1 MTKGMI
7 TVVGMANMEVMIVEA
22 IMTAIMTM
30 VAMEE
35 VGMVVVMV
43 VGMEMKDMVEEV
55 TTAKVAQ
62 EVGRG
67 GHVPVVVQVGRV
79 EVDLVVAVVVV
90 ALVVEAGVD
99 VVVLLE
105 EGVAEVEVM
114 VAMVRRSVSLVV
126 MVLIKAQLVA
136 TQNLRGSTLI
146 TTISMGSRTPN
157 KSGVVTTT
165 TVTRVINSGTKT
177 PGRSSRDGEV
187 ILYLLIGSHST
198 CPTRFMLN

>member
-1 MTKGMI
+1 
-7 TVVGMANMEVMIVEA
+7 
-22 IMTAIMTM
+22 
-30 VAMEE
+30 
-35 VGMVVVMV
+35 
-43 VGMEMKDMVEEV
+43 MEMKDMVEEV

-62 EVGRG
+62 EAGRG
-67 GHVPVVVQVGRV
+67 GHVPVVVQVGQV
-79 EVDLVVAVVVV
+79 EVDLVVAVAVV

-165 TVTRVINSGTKT
+165 TVTRAINSGTKT